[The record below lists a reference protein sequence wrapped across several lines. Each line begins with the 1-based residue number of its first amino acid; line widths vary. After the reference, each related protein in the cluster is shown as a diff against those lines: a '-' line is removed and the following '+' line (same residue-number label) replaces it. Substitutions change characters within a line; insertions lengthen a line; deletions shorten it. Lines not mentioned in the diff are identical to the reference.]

1 MGYTHYWGFNSPER
15 KKGAADAAQKAYVKA
30 VEDCQ
35 RVIRAYQRQA
45 GSAERLSGYSAH
57 TKIGKYAG
65 IQLNGKGDLAHE
77 SFDLREH
84 FRQAHEANGYGWV
97 GRGSNFCKTARKPY
111 DIVVVACLCILKY
124 RLRGLINVGSDG
136 DQQDWQAG
144 AGFAAHVLK
153 RKIEVPKSI
162 RAVSWPTYLKG
173 GVK

>member
-1 MGYTHYWGFNSPER
+1 MGYTHYWGFNKPQ
-15 KKGAADAAQKAYVKA
+15 KQKGAADAAQKAYRQA

-57 TKIGKYAG
+57 TTIGKYAG

-84 FRQAHEANGYGWV
+84 FRQAVESDGYGWV
-97 GRGSNFCKTARKPY
+97 GKGSYFCKTAQKPY
-111 DIVVVACLCILKY
+111 DVVVVACLCILKY
-124 RLRGLINVGSDG
+124 RLKDLINVGSDG
-136 DQQDWQAG
+136 DKQDWQAG

-162 RAVSWPTYLKG
+162 PPNQALRFVAG